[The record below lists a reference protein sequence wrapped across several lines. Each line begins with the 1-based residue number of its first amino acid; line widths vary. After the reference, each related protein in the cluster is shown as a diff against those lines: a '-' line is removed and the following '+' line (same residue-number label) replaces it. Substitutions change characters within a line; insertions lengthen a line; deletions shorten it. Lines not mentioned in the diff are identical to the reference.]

1 MTASF
6 YELRHKQVINVVNG
20 EYLGHICDVD
30 IELDCAQVTAL
41 IVPGRSKFFGLF
53 GKEPDLCI
61 PWSEISVIGRDTILV
76 TRTVPQEEPPRKKKW
91 L

>member
-1 MTASF
+1 MIVSF

-30 IELDCAQVTAL
+30 IDLECAKITAL
-41 IVPGRSKFFGLF
+41 IVPGKSRFFGLF

-61 PWSEISVIGRDTILV
+61 PWCEISVIGRDTILV
-76 TRTVPQEEPPRKKKW
+76 TKTVTPEPPPRKGGW
-91 L
+91 H

>member
-20 EYLGHICDVD
+20 EYLGHICDID
-30 IELDCAQVTAL
+30 INLDCAQVLAL
-41 IVPGRSKFFGLF
+41 IVPGRSKFFGLL

-61 PWSEISVIGRDTILV
+61 PWNEITVIGRDTILV
-76 TRTVPQEEPPRKKKW
+76 TRTVPQEEPSRKKKW